1 MPRLEVHVNGKT
13 YALEFEGNADL
24 AEKAGK
30 LIGRTVRIKGALEER
45 RYVVGDKLADNGVME
60 ARFANLTVIVV
71 DSIEEIKT
79 DSFKEVKKMQ
89 VRGTF
94 GWYGNHKG
102 VGPKGEPIM
111 TCIGFPWE
119 GYTVTAG
126 GKTYRLDF
134 SRCLSAHNL
143 DALLGQTVI
152 VEGEYEMRVEGALPE
167 GGPARTYGV
176 IVVTRLTPA

>member
-1 MPRLEVHVNGKT
+1 
-13 YALEFEGNADL
+13 
-24 AEKAGK
+24 
-30 LIGRTVRIKGALEER
+30 
-45 RYVVGDKLADNGVME
+45 
-60 ARFANLTVIVV
+60 
-71 DSIEEIKT
+71 
-79 DSFKEVKKMQ
+79 MQ

-134 SRCLSAHNL
+134 SRCLSSAQNL

-152 VEGEYEMRVEGALPE
+152 VEGEYEMRVTGTLPE
-167 GGPARTYGV
+167 GGPAQTYGV